1 MPIQWMIE
9 EERPIGTSIGTVKEI
24 LLFINNSSQLIDQLS
39 FKITDLNRD
48 AQSFLLNSQ
57 TGVITTNTR
66 LDYEQK
72 STYTFSIS
80 LEPIELNCSIPIVIK
95 LINIDDNPIVFNA
108 TSLRYNITENNP
120 VPFYIGRVELIDIDR
135 LFTSNYEFSLRHFS
149 EQIFVDS
156 STGSIILYHRLD
168 REYHGAEMTYEIVAI
183 DRNHQANNLTNTLT
197 ISLDDIND
205 HGPKFSQD
213 LYAINI
219 SKSLRIGSS
228 IFQLN
233 ATSDDAFI
241 NGRMTYS
248 LRNSSD
254 YFLIESETGIIR
266 LKQSLPSM
274 LTNVTLT
281 IEVMESDVNLTNQTN
296 LVISIVNDDQN
307 YFDFHQRNRCFLD
320 ENQPIGTVIC
330 TIGKNSNAF
339 IYEFLNPQDSFQ
351 IFENNG
357 TIINRKVF
365 DHETDPHQYHLTI
378 VVRDRDNQ
386 V

>member
-39 FKITDLNRD
+39 FKITDLNQD

-57 TGVITTNTR
+57 TGVITSNTR

-72 STYTFSIS
+72 STYAFSIS
-80 LEPIELNCSIPIVIK
+80 LEPMELNCSISIVIK

-108 TSLRYNITENNP
+108 SSLRYNITENNP
-120 VPFYIGRVELIDIDR
+120 VPFYIGRVDIIDIDR
-135 LFTSNYEFSLRHFS
+135 LFTSNYEFYLRDFS
-149 EQIFVDS
+149 EKISVDP

-183 DRNHQANNLTNTLT
+183 DRNHQATNLTNTLT
-197 ISLDDIND
+197 ISLHDIND

-213 LYAINI
+213 LYSINI

-233 ATSDDAFI
+233 ATSADPFV
-241 NGRMTYS
+241 NGRMTFS

-266 LKQSLPSM
+266 LKQSLPSV

-296 LVISIVNDDQN
+296 LFISIVNDDQN

-339 IYEFLNPQDSFQ
+339 IYEFLNPQDNFQ
-351 IFENNG
+351 ILENNG
-357 TIINRKVF
+357 TIISRKVF
-365 DHETDPHQYHLTI
+365 DHETDLHQYHLTI
-378 VVRDRDNQ
+378 LVRDRDNQ